1 MSSSRT
7 ASQLPSADQARSPS
21 KRNAAPLAARQS
33 GWWKW
38 PLAFCLAALAGAG
51 VAYGWSSR
59 NQDSAPA
66 KTSNV
71 SSSDRSAD
79 DSDDDSDDA
88 GKLKV
93 KVVHPKH
100 GGLSRTTTQPGVLHA
115 FEYVDLFS
123 KASGYLTAQVVDIG
137 DTVERGQVLAEIYNP
152 EVKQAAEEAAAAV
165 EQGKAQVRQAEA
177 KVTMSEAAVASA
189 KAVLHQKQAQV
200 GKYTAATKFRQKEY
214 VRHIELTQ
222 QRAIDFR
229 LADEK
234 QKEYESALAAE
245 KEAKAE
251 VEAAEAGLAEAVAD
265 VVTAKANVAAAR
277 ANVRLLEAR
286 EEAANILVQYLKLVS
301 PYDGVVTNR
310 NYHRG
315 AFIQSAAQGQPLPVL
330 SVARTNMM
338 RVVVYVPDRD
348 VPLLDRGDEAV
359 VRIDALDGEEFRGT
373 VARYSQYEDPANRT
387 MRAEID
393 LENPTGRLREGMY
406 GGVTILLERPSE
418 HLMVPSGA
426 LHERTSGGSGM
437 LFVVHGDVAREAE
450 VRVGRDDGIRAE
462 IIDGLSDD
470 DLVVVSY
477 SGSLE
482 DGEPVEAEPVG
493 ENSSS
498 EESG

>member
-1 MSSSRT
+1 MSSS
-7 ASQLPSADQARSPS
+7 SSAH
-21 KRNAAPLAARQS
+21 PLANRQPN
-33 GWWKW
+33 WRKW
-38 PLAFCLAALAGAG
+38 AFMFALAALVGAG
-51 VAYGWSSR
+51 GAYSWCSLGPGPSR
-59 NQDSAPA
+59 ASAADTDSNADS
-66 KTSNV
+66 TSKAN
-71 SSSDRSAD
+71 SA
-79 DSDDDSDDA
+79 
-88 GKLKV
+88 GRLNV
-93 KVVHPKH
+93 KVVHPKR

-115 FEYVDLFS
+115 FEYADLYA

-137 DTVERGQVLAEIYNP
+137 DTVERGQVLAEIYDP
-152 EVKQAAEEAAAAV
+152 ERKQAAEEAAAAV
-165 EQGKAQVRQAEA
+165 EQAKAQVRQAEA
-177 KVTMSEAAVASA
+177 KVSMSEAAVASA

-200 GKYTAATKFRQKEY
+200 SKYTAATKFRQKEY

-234 QKEYESALAAE
+234 QKEYESALSAE
-245 KEAKAE
+245 KEANAE

-286 EEAANILVQYLKLVS
+286 EESANILVQYLQLTS

-315 AFIQSAAQGQPLPVL
+315 AFVQSAEQGHSLPVL
-330 SVARTNMM
+330 SVARTDRM

-359 VRIDALDGEEFRGT
+359 VLIDALSGEEFRGT
-373 VARYSQYEDPANRT
+373 VSRYSQYEDPANRT

-406 GGVTILLERPSE
+406 GGVTILLEPPSE
-418 HLMVPSGA
+418 HLTVPSGA
-426 LHERTSGGSGM
+426 LHERAAGGSGK
-437 LFVVHGDVAREAE
+437 LFVVHGDVARETA
-450 VRVGRDDGIRAE
+450 VRVSRDNGILAE

-470 DLVVVSY
+470 DQVVVSY

-482 DGEPVEAEPVG
+482 DGEPVEAEPMG
-493 ENSSS
+493 HSS
-498 EESG
+498 